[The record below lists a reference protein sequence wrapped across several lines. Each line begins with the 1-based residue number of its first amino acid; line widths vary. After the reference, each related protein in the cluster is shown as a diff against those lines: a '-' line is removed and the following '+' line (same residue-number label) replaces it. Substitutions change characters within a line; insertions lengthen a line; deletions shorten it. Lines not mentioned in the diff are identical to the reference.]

1 MTVVKNV
8 FKMIEGQF
16 QGLYIVGVQNGN
28 AIYCGNMETAKKI
41 TEPFKRNV
49 EKWVK
54 EKYEIVKIEI
64 NYKEI

>member
-28 AIYCGNMETAKKI
+28 AIYGGNMETAKKI
-41 TEPFKRNV
+41 KEPFKRNV